1 MARNDE
7 ESNKSLV
14 ARVFQLYD
22 ELSRLGSLKPSAHV
36 DTLFSELVSLCAQPS
51 NIDVDSYL
59 TEGEQEIR
67 SRLIC
72 LCAEGEGLLE
82 KHFSARLGRRPFP
95 LHHLGAF
102 PYYNNYLKLARLE
115 FESLR
120 DTGLPAP
127 KRVAFLGS
135 GPLPLT
141 SIVLA
146 LNHLPSA
153 RFDNYDFDP
162 AANAMAR
169 LLVSPHPELSR
180 RMVFHDA
187 DVEKLTAELREYD
200 VVFLAALVGMERA
213 DKARMV
219 KHLRQHMAPGAVL
232 LLRSAHGARAFLYPV
247 VELNDLLGF
256 DVLSVVHPT
265 DEVINS
271 VIVARKRFNDPE

>member
-1 MARNDE
+1 MARNDQD
-7 ESNKSLV
+7 SHKAMV

-22 ELSRLGSLKPSAHV
+22 ELSQLGSLKPSTNV
-36 DTLFSELVSLCAQPS
+36 DTLFSQLVGLCAQPS
-51 NIDVDSYL
+51 NINVRYL
-59 TEGEQEIR
+59 SEGQQEIR
-67 SRLIC
+67 SRLIR
-72 LCAEGEGLLE
+72 LCAEAEGLLE
-82 KHFSARLGRRPFP
+82 KHYSARLGRRPFP

-115 FESLR
+115 FETLR
-120 DTGLPAP
+120 GAGVPSP

-146 LNHLPSA
+146 LHHLPSS

-169 LLVSPHPELSR
+169 LLVAPHHELAR
-180 RMVFHDA
+180 RMAFLDA
-187 DVEKLTAELREYD
+187 EVEKVTAELREYD
-200 VVFLAALVGMERA
+200 VVFLAALVGIERA
-213 DKARMV
+213 EKARVV
-219 KHLRQHMAPGAVL
+219 KHLGQHMAPGAVL

-247 VELNDLLGF
+247 VEVEDLPGF

-271 VIVARKRFNDPE
+271 VILARKRFNDPE